1 MLEKEVRDRKR
12 PIKVYVSPSERNV
25 LQSKA
30 SKCRARSIGDYLRQV
45 GQGYEPKSRFDQEFL
60 RELIAFK
67 ADQARLGGLLK
78 LWLSERPGE
87 GTSVRNIRSILN
99 QLEASQQHL
108 ARWILRE
115 AKKL

>member
-1 MLEKEVRDRKR
+1 MARGTRPRSQRIEVWATPEEKAVIEENAR
-12 PIKVYVSPSERNV
+12 
-25 LQSKA
+25 
-30 SKCRARSIGDYLRQV
+30 KCRSRSASEYLREL
-45 GQGYEPKSRFDQEFL
+45 GQGFEPRSRFDQEFL
-60 RELIAFK
+60 KELMALK

-78 LWLSERPGE
+78 LWLSEKPGE
-87 GTSVRNIRSILN
+87 GTSVKNVRSVLN